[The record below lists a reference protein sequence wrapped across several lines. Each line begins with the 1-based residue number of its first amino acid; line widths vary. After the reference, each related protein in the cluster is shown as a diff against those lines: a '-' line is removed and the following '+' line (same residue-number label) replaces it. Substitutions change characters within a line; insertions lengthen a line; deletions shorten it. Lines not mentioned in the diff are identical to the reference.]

1 MVIAICPH
9 NPFINIHCHWY
20 LSILY
25 KSLGFSLWCLTPL
38 SKIFQLYRGGQFYW
52 WRKPED
58 PEKTTDLPQVTD
70 KLYHIMLCTS
80 PWAGFE
86 PTTSVGICTVV
97 NYHTITPQR
106 PLDKR
111 SIRVHHIHFV
121 DEYRISDRIKCIS
134 VMMFKTNL
142 IKINRYNTLRSL
154 YNPWLNPTRGY
165 NHINFHIR
173 VLIIKKNII

>member
-1 MVIAICPH
+1 MVFNATFKNISAISWRSVLLGEETGGPGENHRPAASHWQTLSHNVVHLALSGIRTHNISCDMHRCKLPH
-9 NPFINIHCHWY
+9 DHGHN
-20 LSILY
+20 
-25 KSLGFSLWCLTPL
+25 G
-38 SKIFQLYRGGQFYW
+38 
-52 WRKPED
+52 
-58 PEKTTDLPQVTD
+58 
-70 KLYHIMLCTS
+70 
-80 PWAGFE
+80 
-86 PTTSVGICTVV
+86 
-97 NYHTITPQR
+97 

-173 VLIIKKNII
+173 VPIIKKNII